1 MSELDILKKH
11 WQKVDK
17 SLPKYSYD
25 ELYQMLHKK
34 SSSMVKWIFI
44 ISLIEFALWGVL
56 YFIVPNDSQELNES
70 MGLNTFV
77 WISSGITLVA
87 FIFFITLFYHN
98 YSKIRVTDSIK
109 QLMNSILRTRQ
120 TVYFF
125 IIWNIVST
133 FIAFIVVFF
142 YFRKNETKLIDYI
155 IELNPDLNLEN
166 SQVAIQAF
174 FIGYAFTALVVVGI
188 MLLLY
193 RIIYIRLL
201 KRLKKNYKQLQA
213 IESDFEQS

>member
-201 KRLKKNYKQLQA
+201 KRLKNNYKQLQA